1 MASRGPRPGHPPYE
15 EIEDPYAARAAR
27 GGGGGQREDQTYDFL
42 PIHRPGNGK
51 KNASNEMV
59 SRRRILSR
67 SRDDL
72 NMEPAYQEEED
83 DVWYKKEKLYS
94 DHIREV
100 LSKWDSID
108 DEIWAKIIVF
118 ERNRRVAKAYA
129 RVGVLT
135 IHGSDVGFDGSKIGL
150 SGFDNPLRDPKIDE
164 AKRYIGGGVKVKM
177 DNEGNMMVKR
187 LAKSNVYVRYATGE
201 NAVGSDILKLPQAAL
216 EANKGLALFDLK
228 KFHQNVNR
236 ELKRQ
241 YPDRTR
247 LETQCMTSLA
257 FVKNDDDLLN
267 CPCWVLIIN
276 IVALDMLK
284 GKLIPASI
292 PPSVQTARPTERR
305 IPIPDEDPYS
315 VAGSGGSSGSGSG
328 KQGRSERP
336 PKLPPRDTDPARRET
351 PDYTDD
357 TDEAEPMANGG
368 GVNGGVSGLRARLQT
383 SRSKNKK
390 DRKKGDELYYGGF
403 QARIPNF
410 AKSKQPRDFARDPR
424 MDPRADP
431 RLYMQPA
438 PHAVPLQHPSMHHS
452 RSYDSGMGRLQY
464 VSMPNIH
471 RMSQLQNPMNFVQPM
486 ALHQA
491 VDREWERYYRQ
502 QQNGRPVK

>member
-1 MASRGPRPGHPPYE
+1 MAYRNPRPHPPYE
-15 EIEDPYAARAAR
+15 EIEDPYSGRPR
-27 GGGGGQREDQTYDFL
+27 GGQRGSEAREDKTYDFL
-42 PIHRPGNGK
+42 PIHRPGNSK
-51 KNASNEMV
+51 RNASNEMV

-72 NMEPAYQEEED
+72 NLEAAYQEEED
-83 DVWYKKEKLYS
+83 DVWYKKDKLHS

-150 SGFDNPLRDPKIDE
+150 CGFDNPLRDPKVEE

-177 DNEGNMMVKR
+177 DNEGNLMVKR
-187 LAKSNVYVRYATGE
+187 LAKSNVYVRYANGE

-247 LETQCMTSLA
+247 LENQCMTSLA

-284 GKLIPASI
+284 GKLMPASI
-292 PPSVQTARPTERR
+292 PPAVSAPAGSRSR

-315 VAGSGGSSGSGSG
+315 LAGSGGSSGSSG

-336 PKLPPRDTDPARRET
+336 PKLPPRDTDRPSRRDNAEYGE
-351 PDYTDD
+351 DTDD
-357 TDEAEPMANGG
+357 AEPAQ
-368 GVNGGVSGLRARLQT
+368 NGGVGGLRARLQS

-410 AKSKQPRDFARDPR
+410 AKSKHGRE
-424 MDPRADP
+424 DPRA
-431 RLYMQPA
+431 YMAGPHGGVPMPHPA
-438 PHAVPLQHPSMHHS
+438 MWHS
-452 RSYDSGMGRLQY
+452 RSYESGMGRMQY

-471 RMSQLQNPMNFVQPM
+471 RMSQIQNPMNFVQPM

-491 VDREWERYYRQ
+491 VDREWELYFRHQ
-502 QQNGRPVK
+502 HGGPVK

>member
-1 MASRGPRPGHPPYE
+1 MSRLGWTMSLQRP
-15 EIEDPYAARAAR
+15 AK
-27 GGGGGQREDQTYDFL
+27 L
-42 PIHRPGNGK
+42 NGK
-51 KNASNEMV
+51 KVQRNGTNEMV

-72 NMEPAYQEEED
+72 NLEAAYQEEED

-100 LSKWDSID
+100 LAKWDSID

-150 SGFDNPLRDPKIDE
+150 CGFDNPLRDPKIDE
-164 AKRYIGGGVKVKM
+164 VKRYIGAGVKVKM
-177 DNEGNMMVKR
+177 DNEGNLMVKR

-284 GKLIPASI
+284 GKLMPTSI
-292 PPSVQTARPTERR
+292 PPTVANPVVQNGARNR

-315 VAGSGGSSGSGSG
+315 LAGSGGGSGGSSGSSG
-328 KQGRSERP
+328 KPSRERP
-336 PKLPPRDTDPARRET
+336 PKLPPRDTDSRNGRRE
-351 PDYTDD
+351 DYTDD
-357 TDEAEPMANGG
+357 TDDMEQPPMQNG
-368 GVNGGVSGLRARLQT
+368 GGVSGLRARLQS

-390 DRKKGDELYYGGF
+390 ERKKGDELYYGGF

-410 AKSKQPRDFARDPR
+410 AKSKHPREDPRDPR
-424 MDPRADP
+424 AFM
-431 RLYMQPA
+431 PA
-438 PHAVPLQHPSMHHS
+438 PHGMPVPHPAMWHT
-452 RSYDSGMGRLQY
+452 RSYESGMGRMQY

-486 ALHQA
+486 ALHQDMDGK
-491 VDREWERYYRQ
+491 VDSPYARMAGWNPMHGRLPPSFQ
-502 QQNGRPVK
+502 QRRAMYVSNWQ